1 MNNNIQFSSGQF
13 SDKGRKDVNQDYHG
27 LFKPEPNQIHSKG
40 IALAVADGISTSNLS
55 HIASATAVQS
65 FFSDYY
71 CTSDA
76 WSVKKSGLQVVAATN
91 SWLHSLTRQSQ
102 FRFDKDRGYVCTFS
116 ALVIKS
122 STAHIFHVGD
132 SRVYRIRNKQME
144 QLTVDHR
151 AQLSSTE
158 SVLSR
163 ALGIDDFVE
172 IDYGAYSVEAGDIFA
187 LCSDGIYEFL
197 SEKEWLQLLEQ
208 KLPTLDATAEAI
220 TKRALANG
228 SDDNLTVQL
237 IRIEQLADQK
247 APQVYQQLAEL
258 PFAPPLEARA
268 IIDGYQIQR
277 ELKITSRS
285 HVYLASDLETGEK
298 VVLKFPS
305 VDQRDNPAYLERF
318 LLEEWIARRLNSPYV
333 LKPCKQTRP
342 RQFVYVAFEF
352 VEGQSLAQWMID
364 NPKPSLESVRD
375 LVEQI
380 ARGLQTFHRMDMLHQ
395 DLRPENI
402 LLDST
407 GTVKIIDFGSTRVA
421 GLAEIDSPWP
431 QAHLAGTALF
441 SAPEYFLG
449 EPGLPQSDLYSLAA
463 ITYQLLSGRTPYDTQ
478 VAKAKTRAAQN
489 KLVYHSVLD
498 DEREIPAWI
507 DHVLRK
513 ALHPN
518 PYKRYQELSEFVFDL
533 RQPNPS
539 FLAKDKPPLLERNPL
554 AFWKGLSFILAL
566 VVVIQAWLLHSGQT
580 IFNSPLFFNPP
591 QSQEEQHHE
600 EK

>member
-1 MNNNIQFSSGQF
+1 MQFSSGQY
-13 SDKGRKDVNQDYHG
+13 SDKGRKAVNQDFHG
-27 LFKPEPNQIHSKG
+27 LFTPEANQLQSKG

-116 ALVIKS
+116 ALIIKS

-132 SRVYRIRNKQME
+132 SRVYRIRNQQVE

-151 AQLSSTE
+151 AHLSSQE

-163 ALGIDDFVE
+163 ALGVDDYVE
-172 IDYGAYSVEAGDIFA
+172 IDYAAHSVQAGDYFA
-187 LCSDGIYEFL
+187 LCTDGIYEFV
-197 SEKEWLQLLEQ
+197 SSQEWLHILAQHSQ
-208 KLPTLDATAEAI
+208 SLDTAAEAI
-220 TKRALANG
+220 TQRALANG

-237 IRIEQLADQK
+237 IRIDELADQQ
-247 APQVYQQLAEL
+247 APQVYRRLAEL
-258 PFAPPLEARA
+258 PFAPPLEARS

-285 HVYLASDLETGEK
+285 HVYLASDLDTGDR

-305 VDQRDNPAYLERF
+305 VDQRDDPVYLERF

-333 LKPCKQTRP
+333 LKPCKQTRA
-342 RQFVYVAFEF
+342 RQYVYVAFEF
-352 VEGQSLAQWMID
+352 IEGQSLTQWMID
-364 NPKPSLESVRD
+364 NPKPSVETVRD

-402 LLDST
+402 LIDAT

-421 GLAEIDSPWP
+421 GLAEIDSPLQ
-431 QAHLAGTALF
+431 QAHLAGTALY

-449 EPGLPQSDLYSLAA
+449 EPGLPQSDLFSLAA
-463 ITYQLLSGRTPYDTQ
+463 ITYQLLSGRLPYDTQ

-489 KLVYHSVLD
+489 RLVYHSVLD

-533 RQPNPS
+533 RQPNQT
-539 FLAKDKPPLLERNPL
+539 FLNKDKPPLLERNPL
-554 AFWKGLSFILAL
+554 AFWKGLSLLLGLVAL
-566 VVVIQAWLLHSGQT
+566 IEAWLLRSSIQG
-580 IFNSPLFFNPP
+580 FF
-591 QSQEEQHHE
+591 
-600 EK
+600 